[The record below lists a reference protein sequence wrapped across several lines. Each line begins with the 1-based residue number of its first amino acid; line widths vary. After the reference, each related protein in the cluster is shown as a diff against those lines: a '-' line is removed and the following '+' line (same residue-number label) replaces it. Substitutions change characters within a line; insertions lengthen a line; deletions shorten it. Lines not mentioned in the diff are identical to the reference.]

1 MSTSSPDRQRL
12 RLTIQGIVQGVGFR
26 PFVYGLAEQHGLA
39 GHVGNNGE
47 GVFIEVEGTPDNLA
61 QFQSILLNSPPPLA
75 RLDAVQVES
84 IPPANDHDFVIV
96 ASQASDQLTAL
107 LPPDIAICDDCLREL
122 LDPTN
127 RRYHYSFIN
136 CTNCGPRFTII
147 QGIPYDRSQTTM
159 ASFEMCPDCA
169 AEYHDPHNRRFHA
182 QPNACPVC
190 GPHLWFQ
197 YPSGEVINGGDAI
210 ILTKQ
215 AIAND
220 QIIAVKGI
228 GGFHLACDARSDTA
242 LQMLRER
249 KGRVD
254 KPFAIMMRDLEM
266 ARQLAEINSAEAALL
281 QSPQRPIVLLKKRL
295 PTVLSELV
303 APGNQSIGVMLAYAP
318 LHYLLLDDYPL
329 VMTSGNFSGEPICK
343 DNDEALHYL
352 APLVDGF
359 LLHNRPIHTACDDSV
374 LRMHDQHE
382 LPIRRSRGYT
392 PFPVKLPF
400 DGGTVLATGGELK
413 NTFCLTHHQHAFLS
427 QHIGDM
433 ENIETLNAFTAS
445 VGHFST
451 LYGLQPEA
459 VICDLH
465 PNYLTTTWANE
476 YASTNNLPLIQVQ
489 HHHAHIAAV
498 LAEHGDTG
506 QSPVI
511 GVCLDGTGYGT
522 DGAIWGGE
530 FLLADYAHFERM
542 ACLKYVPLAGGD
554 AAVKKPYRVAL
565 AHLWSAGMAWEDW
578 LPSVAACPIV
588 EQRIL
593 IHQFKTGLNAVPTSS
608 MGRLFDAVAALI
620 GIRQVVSYEAQAAI
634 ELESMATLTDAS
646 YLFDLL
652 SPPDGAIRID
662 ASPVFR
668 AIVGDLRAGVSPN
681 HIAGKFHRGVADT
694 ILKICD
700 LLRQK
705 TGVNRVALSGGVFQ
719 NVLLLSLTSQ
729 ALTRHSFEVLAHRA
743 VPPNDGGLALGQAV
757 IGAKQIQLSRKEQ
770 VPCA

>member
-1 MSTSSPDRQRL
+1 MSITSSERQRL

-26 PFVYGLAEQHGLA
+26 PFVYGLAQQHSLA

-47 GVFIEVEGTPDNLA
+47 GVFIEIEGTPENLA
-61 QFQSILLNSPPPLA
+61 RFQTALLHQTPPLA
-75 RLDAVQVES
+75 RLDSVQVES
-84 IPPANDHDFVIV
+84 IEPADDHDFVIV

-107 LPPDIAICDDCLREL
+107 LPPDIAICEDCLREL
-122 LDPTN
+122 LDPSN
-127 RRYHYSFIN
+127 RRYHYPFIN

-147 QGIPYDRSQTTM
+147 QGIPYDRPKTTM
-159 ASFEMCPDCA
+159 ADFEMCPDCA
-169 AEYHDPHNRRFHA
+169 AEYHDPLNRRFHA

-197 YPSGEVINGGDAI
+197 AHSGEIIEGDDAI
-210 ILTKQ
+210 TLTHQ
-215 AIAND
+215 AFANH

-242 LQMLRER
+242 LQLLRER

-254 KPFAIMMRDLEM
+254 KPFAILVRDLEM
-266 ARQLAEINSAEAALL
+266 AHQLAEINPAEATLL
-281 QSPQRPIVLLKKRL
+281 ESPQRPIVLLKKRQ
-295 PTVLSELV
+295 PNMLSELV
-303 APGNQSIGVMLAYAP
+303 APGNQFVGIMLAYAP

-343 DNDEALHYL
+343 DNEEALQYL

-359 LLHNRPIHTACDDSV
+359 LLHNRPIHIACDDSV
-374 LRMHDQHE
+374 LRIHDEHE
-382 LPIRRSRGYT
+382 LSIRRSRGYT

-400 DGGTVLATGGELK
+400 DAATVLATGGELK
-413 NTFCLTHHQHAFLS
+413 NTFCLTHHRHAFLS

-433 ENIETLNAFTAS
+433 ENIETLNAFTNS
-445 VGHFST
+445 VNHFST

-476 YASTNNLPLIQVQ
+476 YASTHNLPLIQVQ

-498 LAEHGDTG
+498 LAEHGDMG

-530 FLLADYAHFERM
+530 FLLADDAHFERV
-542 ACLKYVPLAGGD
+542 AHLKYIPLAGGD

-565 AHLWSAGMAWEDW
+565 AHLWSAHIAWEEW
-578 LPSVAACPIV
+578 LPPVAACPAV
-588 EQRIL
+588 DQRIL
-593 IHQFKTGLNAVPTSS
+593 VQQFKTGFNTVPTSS
-608 MGRLFDAVAALI
+608 LGRLFDAAAALI
-620 GIRQVVSYEAQAAI
+620 GVRQIVSYEAQAAI
-634 ELESMATLTDAS
+634 ELESMAVLTDES
-646 YLFDLL
+646 YPFDLQI
-652 SPPDGAIRID
+652 PPDTPIQLD
-662 ASPVFR
+662 VSPVFR
-668 AIVGDLRAGVSPN
+668 AMVDDLRRGVSPN
-681 HIAGKFHRGVADT
+681 LIAGKFHRGVADG
-694 ILKICD
+694 ILKTCD

-705 TGVNRVALSGGVFQ
+705 TGIHRVALSGGVFQ
-719 NVLLLSLTSQ
+719 NVLLLGLTNQ
-729 ALTRHSFEVLAHRA
+729 ALTQSGFEVLVHRA

-757 IGAKQIQLSRKEQ
+757 IGAKQIQMNCKEQ
-770 VPCA
+770 

>member
-1 MSTSSPDRQRL
+1 MSTTSPERQRL

-26 PFVYGLAEQHGLA
+26 PFVYGLAQQYHLA

-47 GVFIEVEGTPDNLA
+47 GVFIEIEGTPEDLA
-61 QFQSILLNSPPPLA
+61 QFQSGLLNSLPPLA
-75 RLDAVQVES
+75 RLDSVQVES
-84 IPPANDHDFVIV
+84 IAPTNDHDFVIV

-107 LPPDIAICDDCLREL
+107 LPPDIAICEDCLREL

-127 RRYHYSFIN
+127 RRYHYPFIN

-147 QGIPYDRSQTTM
+147 QGIPYDRPKTTM
-159 ASFEMCPDCA
+159 ADFEMCPDCA
-169 AEYHDPHNRRFHA
+169 AEYHDPLNRRFHA

-197 YPSGEVINGGDAI
+197 THSGEVIEGDDAI
-210 ILTKQ
+210 TLTKQ
-215 AIAND
+215 AFAND

-242 LQMLRER
+242 LRILRER

-254 KPFAIMMRDLEM
+254 KPFAIMVRDLEM
-266 ARQLAEINSAEAALL
+266 ARQLAEINPAEVELL
-281 QSPQRPIVLLKKRL
+281 ESPQRPIVLLKKRQ
-295 PTVLSELV
+295 TSTLSELV
-303 APGNQSIGVMLAYAP
+303 APGNQYVGVMLAYAP

-343 DNDEALHYL
+343 DNADALHSL
-352 APLVDGF
+352 TPLVDGF

-374 LRMHDQHE
+374 LRIHDQDE

-400 DGGTVLATGGELK
+400 DVATVLATGGELK
-413 NTFCLTHHQHAFLS
+413 NTFCLTHHRHAFLS

-445 VGHFST
+445 VEHFST
-451 LYGLQPEA
+451 LYRLQPEA

-465 PNYLTTTWANE
+465 PNYLTTTWSHE
-476 YASTNNLPLIQVQ
+476 YASANSLLLIQVQ

-506 QSPVI
+506 QSPII

-530 FLLADYAHFERM
+530 FLLADYAHFERV
-542 ACLKYVPLAGGD
+542 AHLKYVPLAGGD

-565 AHLWSAGMAWEDW
+565 AHLWSAGIEWEEW
-578 LPSVAACPIV
+578 LPPVVACPTV

-593 IHQFKTGLNAVPTSS
+593 ARQFETSFNTVPTSS

-620 GIRQVVSYEAQAAI
+620 GVRQIVSYEAQAAI
-634 ELESMATLTDAS
+634 ELESMATMTDKS
-646 YLFDLL
+646 YSFVLEIL
-652 SPPDGAIRID
+652 PDTPIQLD

-668 AIVGDLRAGVSPN
+668 AIVDDLQQGVSQN
-681 HIAGKFHRGVADT
+681 LIAGKFHRGVADV

-705 TGVNRVALSGGVFQ
+705 TGIHRVALSGGVFQ
-719 NVLLLSLTSQ
+719 NVLLLALTSQ
-729 ALTRHSFEVLAHRA
+729 ALTQSGFEVLVHRA
-743 VPPNDGGLALGQAV
+743 VPPNDGGLALGQAI
-757 IGAKQIQLSRKEQ
+757 IGAKQIQMNRKEQ
-770 VPCA
+770 

>member
-1 MSTSSPDRQRL
+1 MSTTSPERQRL

-26 PFVYGLAEQHGLA
+26 PFVYGLAQQHNLA

-47 GVFIEVEGTPDNLA
+47 GVFIEIEGTPEDLA
-61 QFQSILLNSPPPLA
+61 RFQTALLHQPPPLA
-75 RLDAVQVES
+75 RLDSVQVES
-84 IPPANDHDFVIV
+84 VTPAHDHDFVIV

-127 RRYHYSFIN
+127 RRYHYPFIN

-147 QGIPYDRSQTTM
+147 QGIPYDRPKTTM
-159 ASFEMCPDCA
+159 ASFEMCHDCTT
-169 AEYHDPHNRRFHA
+169 EYHDPLNRRFNA

-197 YPSGEVINGGDAI
+197 THSGEVIEEDAAI
-210 ILTKQ
+210 ALTKQ
-215 AIAND
+215 AFATN

-242 LQMLRER
+242 LQVLRER

-254 KPFAIMMRDLEM
+254 KPFAIMVRDLEM
-266 ARQLAEINSAEAALL
+266 AHQLAEINPAEAALL
-281 QSPQRPIVLLKKRL
+281 QSPQRPIVLLRKRQSNS
-295 PTVLSELV
+295 LSELV
-303 APGNQSIGVMLAYAP
+303 APDNQSVGVMLPYAP

-343 DNDEALHYL
+343 DNDEALQHL

-359 LLHNRPIHTACDDSV
+359 MLHNRPIHIACDDSV
-374 LRMHDQHE
+374 LRIHNENE

-400 DGGTVLATGGELK
+400 DAATVLATGGELK
-413 NTFCLTHHQHAFLS
+413 NTFCLTHHRHAFLS

-445 VGHFST
+445 INHFST

-476 YASTNNLPLIQVQ
+476 YASANNLPLIQVQ

-498 LAEHGDTG
+498 LAEHADTG
-506 QSPVI
+506 QSPII

-530 FLLADYAHFERM
+530 FLLADYAHFERV
-542 ACLKYVPLAGGD
+542 AHLKYIPLAGGD
-554 AAVKKPYRVAL
+554 TAVKKPYRVAL
-565 AHLWSAGMAWEDW
+565 AHLWSAGIKWDEW
-578 LPSVAACPIV
+578 LPPVAACPSV

-593 IHQFKTGLNAVPTSS
+593 TRQFESGFNTVPTSS

-620 GIRQVVSYEAQAAI
+620 GIRQIVSYEAQAAI
-634 ELESMATLTDAS
+634 ELESMATPTDEGYSFA
-646 YLFDLL
+646 LEIL
-652 SPPDGAIRID
+652 PDEPIQLD
-662 ASPVFR
+662 ANPVFR
-668 AIVGDLRAGVSPN
+668 AIVDDLQQGVSPN
-681 HIAGKFHRGVADT
+681 LIAGKFHRGVADT

-705 TGVNRVALSGGVFQ
+705 TGIHRVALSGGVFQ
-719 NVLLLSLTSQ
+719 NVLLLSLTNQ
-729 ALTRHSFEVLAHRA
+729 ALTQSGFEVLVHRA

-757 IGAKQIQLSRKEQ
+757 IGAKQIQLRHKEQ
-770 VPCA
+770 

>member
-1 MSTSSPDRQRL
+1 MSTTSSERQRL

-26 PFVYGLAEQHGLA
+26 PFVYGLAEQYCLA

-47 GVFIEVEGTPDNLA
+47 GVFIEVEGTTENLA
-61 QFQSILLNSPPPLA
+61 QFQSVLLNSPPPLA

-84 IPPANDHDFVIV
+84 IAPANDHDFVIV

-127 RRYHYSFIN
+127 RRYHYPFIN

-147 QGIPYDRSQTTM
+147 QGIPYDRPKTTM

-169 AEYHDPHNRRFHA
+169 AEYHDPLNRRFHA

-197 YPSGEVINGGDAI
+197 YHSGEIINGDDAI
-210 ILTKQ
+210 TLTKQ
-215 AIAND
+215 AFAND

-228 GGFHLACDARSDTA
+228 GGFHLACDARSDNA
-242 LQMLRER
+242 LQILRER

-254 KPFAIMMRDLEM
+254 KPFAIMVRDLEM
-266 ARQLAEINSAEAALL
+266 AHHLAEINPAEAALL
-281 QSPQRPIVLLKKRL
+281 QSLQRPIVLLKKRS
-295 PTVLSELV
+295 PNTLSELV
-303 APGNQSIGVMLAYAP
+303 APGNQTVGVMLAYAP

-343 DNDEALHYL
+343 DNEDALHYL
-352 APLVDGF
+352 APLVNGF
-359 LLHNRPIHTACDDSV
+359 LLHNRPIHITCDDSV
-374 LRMHDQHE
+374 LRIHDQHE

-400 DGGTVLATGGELK
+400 DAATVLATGGELK
-413 NTFCLTHHQHAFLS
+413 NTFCLTHHRHAFLS

-445 VGHFST
+445 VSHFST

-459 VICDLH
+459 LICDRH

-476 YASTNNLPLIQVQ
+476 YASAHHLPLIQVQ

-498 LAEHGDTG
+498 LAEHADAG
-506 QSPVI
+506 QSPII

-530 FLLADYAHFERM
+530 FLLADYAHFERV
-542 ACLKYVPLAGGD
+542 AHLKYVPLAGGD
-554 AAVKKPYRVAL
+554 TAVKKPYRVAL
-565 AHLWSAGMAWEDW
+565 AHLWSAGIAWDDG
-578 LPSVAACPIV
+578 LPPVAACPAV

-593 IHQFKTGLNAVPTSS
+593 ARQFESGLHTVPASS
-608 MGRLFDAVAALI
+608 MGRLFDAAAALI
-620 GIRQVVSYEAQAAI
+620 GVRQAVSYEAQAAI
-634 ELESMATLTDAS
+634 ELESMAALTDES
-646 YLFDLL
+646 YPFAFQ
-652 SPPDGAIRID
+652 STPDAPIQID

-668 AIVGDLRAGVSPN
+668 AMVDDLRRGAAQN
-681 HIAGKFHRGVADT
+681 LMAGKFHRGVADM

-705 TGVNRVALSGGVFQ
+705 TGIHRVALSGGVFQ
-719 NVLLLSLTSQ
+719 NVLLLGLTSH
-729 ALTRHSFEVLAHRA
+729 ALTQSGFEVLVHRA

-757 IGAKQIQLSRKEQ
+757 IGAKQIQMNRKE
-770 VPCA
+770 

>member
-1 MSTSSPDRQRL
+1 MSITSPERQRL
-12 RLTIQGIVQGVGFR
+12 RFTIQGIVQGVGFR
-26 PFVYGLAEQHGLA
+26 PFVYGLAQQHHLA

-47 GVFIEVEGTPDNLA
+47 GVFIEVEGTPENLA
-61 QFQSILLNSPPPLA
+61 RFQSGLLHQPPPLA
-75 RLDAVQVES
+75 RLDSVQVES
-84 IPPANDHDFVIV
+84 IAPADDHDFVIV

-107 LPPDIAICDDCLREL
+107 LPPDIAICEDCLREL

-127 RRYHYSFIN
+127 RRYHYPFIN

-147 QGIPYDRSQTTM
+147 QGIPYDRPKTTM
-159 ASFEMCPDCA
+159 ADFEMCPDCA
-169 AEYHDPHNRRFHA
+169 AEYHDPLNRRFHA

-197 YPSGEVINGGDAI
+197 THSGEVIEGDDAI
-210 ILTKQ
+210 NLTKQ
-215 AIAND
+215 AFAND

-228 GGFHLACDARSDTA
+228 GGFHLTCDARSDTA
-242 LQMLRER
+242 LRILRER

-254 KPFAIMMRDLEM
+254 KPFAIMVRDLEM
-266 ARQLAEINSAEAALL
+266 AHQLAEINSAEAALL
-281 QSPQRPIVLLKKRL
+281 ESPQRPIVLLKKRL
-295 PTVLSELV
+295 PSHLSELV
-303 APGNQSIGVMLAYAP
+303 APGNEYIGVMLAYAP

-329 VMTSGNFSGEPICK
+329 VMTSGNFSGEPIYK

-359 LLHNRPIHTACDDSV
+359 LLHNRPIHIACDDSV
-374 LRMHDQHE
+374 LRIHDEHE

-400 DGGTVLATGGELK
+400 DAATVLATGGELK
-413 NTFCLTHHQHAFLS
+413 NTFCLTHNRHAFLS

-433 ENIETLNAFTAS
+433 ENIETLKAFTAS
-445 VGHFST
+445 VDHFST
-451 LYGLQPEA
+451 LYGLQPEM

-476 YASTNNLPLIQVQ
+476 YASANNLPSIQVQ

-498 LAEHGDTG
+498 LAEHGDMG

-530 FLLADYAHFERM
+530 FLLADYAHFERV
-542 ACLKYVPLAGGD
+542 AHLKYIPLAGGD

-565 AHLWSAGMAWEDW
+565 AHLWSAGIEWDDW
-578 LPSVAACPIV
+578 LPPVAACPTV

-593 IHQFKTGLNAVPTSS
+593 VRQFETGFNTVLTSS
-608 MGRLFDAVAALI
+608 MGRLFDAAAALI
-620 GIRQVVSYEAQAAI
+620 GIRQTVSYEAQAAI
-634 ELESMATLTDAS
+634 ELESIATPTDES
-646 YLFDLL
+646 YPFALEILQDTPIQL
-652 SPPDGAIRID
+652 D
-662 ASPVFR
+662 ASPVFS
-668 AIVGDLRAGVSPN
+668 AIVDDLQQGVSPN
-681 HIAGKFHRGVADT
+681 LIAGKFHRGVADA
-694 ILKICD
+694 ILKTCD
-700 LLRQK
+700 LLRRK
-705 TGVNRVALSGGVFQ
+705 TGIHRVALSGGVFQ

-729 ALTRHSFEVLAHRA
+729 ALTQNGFEVLVHRA
-743 VPPNDGGLALGQAV
+743 VPPNDGGVALGQAI
-757 IGAKQIQLSRKEQ
+757 IGAKQIQMNRKE
-770 VPCA
+770 

>member
-1 MSTSSPDRQRL
+1 MSTTSPERQRL
-12 RLTIQGIVQGVGFR
+12 RFTIQGIVQGVGFR
-26 PFVYGLAEQHGLA
+26 PFVYGLAQQHSLA

-47 GVFIEVEGTPDNLA
+47 GVFIEIEGTPENLA
-61 QFQSILLNSPPPLA
+61 RFQTALLHQPPPLV
-75 RLDAVQVES
+75 RLDSVQVES
-84 IPPANDHDFVIV
+84 IEPAHDHDFVIV

-127 RRYHYSFIN
+127 RRYHYPFIN

-147 QGIPYDRSQTTM
+147 QGIPYDRPKTTM
-159 ASFEMCPDCA
+159 ADFEMCPDCA
-169 AEYHDPHNRRFHA
+169 AEYHDPLNRRFHA

-197 YPSGEVINGGDAI
+197 THSGEVIRGDDAI
-210 ILTKQ
+210 ALTKQ
-215 AIAND
+215 AFAND

-242 LQMLRER
+242 LRILRER

-254 KPFAIMMRDLEM
+254 KPFAIMVRDLEM
-266 ARQLAEINSAEAALL
+266 TRQLAEINPTEAELL
-281 QSPQRPIVLLKKRL
+281 ESPQRPIVLLKKRL
-295 PTVLSELV
+295 PSHLSELV
-303 APGNQSIGVMLAYAP
+303 APGNEYIGVMLAYTP

-352 APLVDGF
+352 TPLVDGF
-359 LLHNRPIHTACDDSV
+359 LLHNRPIHIACDDSV
-374 LRMHDQHE
+374 LRIHDEHE

-400 DGGTVLATGGELK
+400 DAATVLATGGELK
-413 NTFCLTHHQHAFLS
+413 NTFCLTHHRHAFLS

-445 VGHFST
+445 VAHFST
-451 LYGLQPEA
+451 LYGLQPEM

-465 PNYLTTTWANE
+465 PNYLTSTWAAE
-476 YASTNNLPLIQVQ
+476 FASANNLPLIQVQ
-489 HHHAHIAAV
+489 HHHAHIASA
-498 LAEHGDTG
+498 LAEHADTG
-506 QSPVI
+506 QSPII

-530 FLLADYAHFERM
+530 FLLADYAHFERV
-542 ACLKYVPLAGGD
+542 AHLKYIPLAGGD
-554 AAVKKPYRVAL
+554 AAIKKPYRAAL
-565 AHLWSAGMAWEDW
+565 AHLWSADIEWEEW
-578 LPSVAACPIV
+578 LPPVAACPAI

-593 IHQFKTGLNAVPTSS
+593 ARQFEAGFNTVPTSS
-608 MGRLFDAVAALI
+608 MGRLFDAAAALI
-620 GIRQVVSYEAQAAI
+620 GVRQIVSYEAQAAI
-634 ELESMATLTDAS
+634 ELESMATPTDEGYAFA
-646 YLFDLL
+646 LEIL
-652 SPPDGAIRID
+652 PDAPIQLD
-662 ASPVFR
+662 ANPAFR
-668 AIVGDLRAGVSPN
+668 AMVDDLQQGVSPN
-681 HIAGKFHRGVADT
+681 LIAGKFHRGVADV

-705 TGVNRVALSGGVFQ
+705 TGIHRVALSGGVFQ
-719 NVLLLSLTSQ
+719 NVLLLGLTNQ
-729 ALTRHSFEVLAHRA
+729 ALTQSGFEVLVHRA
-743 VPPNDGGLALGQAV
+743 VPPNDGGLALGQAI
-757 IGAKQIQLSRKEQ
+757 IGAKQIQMNRKEQ
-770 VPCA
+770 